1 MYKMLA
7 KNAKKANAEY
17 SYQNGINDGVFKT
30 LICLFLLYAYLIA
43 SDFTDKEYINP
54 NTNKIYNIREYVTV
68 IVAFLIGC
76 FQFYSINPNYVKMKK
91 ATEVGYKLFEVIDRE
106 PQFKIAEAED
116 WNQHVAM
123 NSKRQLELKDNIS
136 FVKVSYKYASAN
148 KYAEYV
154 LNDMSFEIKAGQST
168 AIIGPTGSGKSTI
181 A

>member
-1 MYKMLA
+1 
-7 KNAKKANAEY
+7 
-17 SYQNGINDGVFKT
+17 
-30 LICLFLLYAYLIA
+30 
-43 SDFTDKEYINP
+43 
-54 NTNKIYNIREYVTV
+54 
-68 IVAFLIGC
+68 
-76 FQFYSINPNYVKMKK
+76 MKK